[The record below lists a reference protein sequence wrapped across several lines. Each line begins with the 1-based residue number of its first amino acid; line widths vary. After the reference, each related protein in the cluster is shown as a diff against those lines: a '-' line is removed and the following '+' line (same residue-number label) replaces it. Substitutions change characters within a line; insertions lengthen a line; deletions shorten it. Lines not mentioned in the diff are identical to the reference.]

1 MNALGVNQSCMN
13 TTKEEKMQECYSKAK
28 EYLVEIILLELKG
41 KELRRYFNIKK
52 TFVPGGEKTT

>member
-1 MNALGVNQSCMN
+1 MN